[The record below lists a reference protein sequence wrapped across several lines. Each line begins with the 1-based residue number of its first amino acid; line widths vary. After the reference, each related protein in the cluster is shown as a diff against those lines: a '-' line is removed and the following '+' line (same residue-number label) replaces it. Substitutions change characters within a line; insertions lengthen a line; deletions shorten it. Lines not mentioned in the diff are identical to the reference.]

1 MHHLAVSHQVAVQTT
16 LCNRKRMAVLIAL
29 ADRVVCRLTDRVV
42 LTLGASTDARVV
54 TISAERQ
61 RHILGE
67 GRQVVSQLDA
77 DLATRRIHEGSHVNT
92 YNGSSSKTSP

>member
-1 MHHLAVSHQVAVQTT
+1 MHHFAVSHQVAVHTT

-61 RHILGE
+61 RHILE

-77 DLATRRIHEGSHVNT
+77 DLATRRIHESAR
-92 YNGSSSKTSP
+92 KTP